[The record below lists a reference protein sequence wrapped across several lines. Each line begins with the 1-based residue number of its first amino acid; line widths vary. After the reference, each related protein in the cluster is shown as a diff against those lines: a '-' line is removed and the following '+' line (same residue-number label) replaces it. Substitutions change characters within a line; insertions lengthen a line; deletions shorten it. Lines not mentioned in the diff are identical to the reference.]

1 MHQWY
6 HGLFVKISYKYTCT
20 YILDD
25 DGGHNWRGHYRGKRG
40 HRGQGNRR
48 YEDEEHHNDR
58 AGHRYQDYRH
68 ENEGYHNDRRGH
80 NRGQG
85 HTRFEDEGHISG
97 RGGRGSRR
105 PPGLRGRD
113 IGMFFAQKSKE
124 KKRKQELDLVQ

>member
-113 IGMFFAQKSKE
+113 IGMFFAQKSKAMP
-124 KKRKQELDLVQ
+124 KVQQI